1 MRPLELNL
9 ASRPFRNNTLVWL
22 AYIGLFAAA
31 AAFTYWNVS
40 SFSHYRQELAK
51 LDLEQGN
58 IEQEQSDLIDRHPL
72 ADHAPL
78 AEAAQ
83 H

>member
-31 AAFTYWNVS
+31 AAFTY
-40 SFSHYRQELAK
+40 
-51 LDLEQGN
+51 
-58 IEQEQSDLIDRHPL
+58 
-72 ADHAPL
+72 
-78 AEAAQ
+78 
-83 H
+83 